1 MPCCASEV
9 WSIQLELLCLK
20 ELSGRS
26 PMVLTEFQIKI
37 RNEVK
42 SNILH
47 LITNVKI
54 SLEVKGGS
62 DTKVDLLKITFDLKT
77 I

>member
-1 MPCCASEV
+1 
-9 WSIQLELLCLK
+9 
-20 ELSGRS
+20 
-26 PMVLTEFQIKI
+26 MVLTEFQIKI